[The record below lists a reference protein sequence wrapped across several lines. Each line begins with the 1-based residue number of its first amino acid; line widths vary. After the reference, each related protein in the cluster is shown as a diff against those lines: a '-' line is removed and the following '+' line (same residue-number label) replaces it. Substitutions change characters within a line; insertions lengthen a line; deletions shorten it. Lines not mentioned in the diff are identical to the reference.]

1 MDETN
6 DNTQDQ
12 KPKRSRTIAVILVLG
27 ISFCFCMQIA
37 AKRLAPS
44 EVKPIIHEGIKY
56 IVIHFPD
63 LISEVKQNGGYI
75 EARDA
80 KTDKKLW
87 GLMVY
92 KIEYNRKLESDVQD
106 VFITS
111 LRVDKKANRLI
122 IENEL
127 NYTYHVDLK
136 TKKVLHVIRHKQRL
150 SNR

>member
-1 MDETN
+1 MSETS

-12 KPKRSRTIAVILVLG
+12 KSKKSRIAAVILVLG
-27 ISFCFCMQIA
+27 ILFCFCVQIA
-37 AKRLAPS
+37 AKRPAPS

-56 IVIHFPD
+56 VVIHFSGLVP
-63 LISEVKQNGGYI
+63 EVKQNGGYI

-92 KIEYNRKLESDVQD
+92 KIEYNLKLESDVQD

-127 NYTYHVDLK
+127 DYTYHVDLK
-136 TKKVLHVIRHKQRL
+136 TKKVLHVIRHKERQG
-150 SNR
+150 NR